1 MSSNPPNVRPPTEEE
16 IREAAAKHHIELTE
30 EELADFAAMIP
41 ETLAGY
47 ERLDAIPE
55 PARESTYTD
64 RDPGY
69 KPDRSEDP
77 LNAFVTKCRIE
88 GASEGA
94 LAGYELGIK
103 DNVAVAGVEMTCGSK
118 LFEGYVPRHDA
129 TIVTRLLDAGATI
142 TGKLNM
148 EDMAFSGS
156 GELSATGAVLNPRSR
171 EHIAGGS
178 SSGSAAAVVASDV
191 DVAIGGDQGGSIRIP
206 ASWSGCVGHKPTH
219 GLVPYTGIVGLGHS
233 FDHTGPMARNVADCA
248 RTLDVIAGKDPLD
261 PRQGAVSLP
270 EGGYE
275 TGLDADPDAVTVGVV
290 EEGFGHETS
299 EPGVDDGVRD
309 ALSAFAEQG
318 ADVREVSIPMHLDGL
333 AIWNAIVLE
342 EFTALV
348 RAEGVGHYGKGWY
361 DTAFADFFAKAR
373 RTRANDYLSTVK
385 LTLIVGQYLAD
396 HYHGH
401 YYAKAQ
407 NLRRELS
414 NAYDEALA
422 EVDVLAMPTTPQT
435 AHELRD
441 DLTRPEAIERA
452 LSMLA
457 NTAPFDVS
465 GHPGLSVPCG
475 TVDELPVGLM
485 FVGERGDDATVLN
498 AGAAFEAGVD
508 RETN

>member
-1 MSSNPPNVRPPTEEE
+1 
-16 IREAAAKHHIELTE
+16 
-30 EELADFAAMIP
+30 MIP

-55 PARESTYTD
+55 PARELAHTD

-69 KPDRSEDP
+69 KPDRNEDP
-77 LNAFVTKCRIE
+77 LNAFVTRCWIE
-88 GASEGA
+88 GAPEGL
-94 LAGYELGIK
+94 LAGYEIGVK

-118 LFEGYVPRHDA
+118 LFDGYVPRHDA

-142 TGKLNM
+142 TGKTNM

-156 GELSATGAVLNPRSR
+156 GELSATGAVLNPVSR
-171 EHIAGGS
+171 NHIAGGS
-178 SSGSAAAVVASDV
+178 SSGSAAAVVAGDV

-206 ASWSGCVGHKPTH
+206 AAWSGCVGHKPTH

-233 FDHTGPMARNVADCA
+233 FDHVGPMATTVADCA
-248 RTLDVIAGKDPLD
+248 RTLDVLAGTDPLD
-261 PRQGAVSLP
+261 PRQGTVVPP
-270 EGGYE
+270 EAGYE
-275 TGLDADPDAVTVGVV
+275 AALDTSPEDVTIGVL

-299 EPGVDDGVRD
+299 EAGVDDGVRT
-309 ALSAFAEQG
+309 ALDDFEDRGAE
-318 ADVREVSIPMHLDGL
+318 VREVSVPMHLDGL
-333 AIWNAIVLE
+333 PIWNAIVAE
-342 EFTALV
+342 EFAALV
-348 RAEGVGHYGKGWY
+348 RSEGVGHYGKGFY
-361 DTAFADFFAKAR
+361 DTHLAAFFAKAR

-385 LTLIVGQYLAD
+385 LTLIVGEYLATQ
-396 HYHGH
+396 YHGH

-414 NAYDEALA
+414 SAYDEALTD
-422 EVDVLAMPTTPQT
+422 VDVLAMPTTPGT

-441 DLTRPEAIERA
+441 DLTRAETIERA

-475 TVDELPVGLM
+475 TVGGLPVGLM
-485 FVGERGDDATVLN
+485 FVGERGADATVLA
-498 AGAAFEAGVD
+498 AGAAFEESVD
-508 RETN
+508 PRTDRNERIET